1 MFLRSKISEV
11 EKLKDIQ
18 IKNIERGFEELLRR
32 LEEKKI
38 NLKNEFT
45 Q

>member
-1 MFLRSKISEV
+1 MFLRSKIGEV
-11 EKLKDIQ
+11 EKLKEIQ

-38 NLKNEFT
+38 NLKNEFN